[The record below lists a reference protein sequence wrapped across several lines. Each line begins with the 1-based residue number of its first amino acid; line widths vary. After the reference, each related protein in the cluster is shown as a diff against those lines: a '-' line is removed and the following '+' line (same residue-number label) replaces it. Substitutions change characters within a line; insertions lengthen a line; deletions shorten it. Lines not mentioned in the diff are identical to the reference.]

1 MAHTFERYFTNTKN
15 RDLTDRLCEGF
26 MISVIKN
33 VKKVISSK
41 KADYYSMA
49 EIMWA
54 GTIAHNGI
62 LGTGRK
68 EDWATHKL
76 GHELSALFG
85 VTHGASLSIMFPA
98 WMKYAHKKNLDLFVQ
113 FANRVFNIP
122 IEGFKKEYVALM
134 GIRYLEDFYTEIG
147 LPIRLSEINIDLNKI
162 EEMAEK
168 VVIRGPV
175 GNLVKLDK
183 DDAINIYLLAI

>member
-1 MAHTFERYFTNTKN
+1 
-15 RDLTDRLCEGF
+15 
-26 MISVIKN
+26 
-33 VKKVISSK
+33 
-41 KADYYSMA
+41 
-49 EIMWA
+49 
-54 GTIAHNGI
+54 
-62 LGTGRK
+62 
-68 EDWATHKL
+68 
-76 GHELSALFG
+76 
-85 VTHGASLSIMFPA
+85 
-98 WMKYAHKKNLDLFVQ
+98 LFVQ

-183 DDAINIYLLAI
+183 DDAINIYRLAI